1 MADDVRQALLQEIQD
16 YFAGGVQ
23 PAKDASRGDRE
34 LRIATEEAELP
45 SHQVGLT
52 RSEFRFFAAV
62 LLLELCRADYEAKHD
77 EHRAVA
83 RALEQVLQATPE
95 QTAAIVRLAEEQVG
109 TQRPIH
115 QFTAAIDRGF
125 TQDEKR
131 HLLEGLWRVAFAD
144 AELLAHEEYLIR
156 KIADLIH
163 LPFEDFLRAKI
174 EAKEAFFGEG

>member
-1 MADDVRQALLQEIQD
+1 MADDARQALLQEIED
-16 YFAGGVQ
+16 YFGGRVE
-23 PAKDASRGDRE
+23 PVKDASRGDRE
-34 LRIATEEAELP
+34 LR
-45 SHQVGLT
+45 
-52 RSEFRFFAAV
+52 
-62 LLLELCRADYEAKHD
+62 RADFEAKHD
-77 EHRAVA
+77 EHRAVT
-83 RALEQVLQATPE
+83 RALEHVLQATPE

-109 TQRPIH
+109 RQRPIQ

-163 LPFEDFLRAKI
+163 LPFESFLRAKI